1 MQLTGMILFVFS
13 ILGLIVWILKFL
25 MMMASAETYIRRELY
40 GIGPTINILPLIV
53 ILVSIAV
60 SAGMAWG

>member
-1 MQLTGMILFVFS
+1 
-13 ILGLIVWILKFL
+13 
-25 MMMASAETYIRRELY
+25 MMASAETYIRRELY